1 MNSTPLPTHS
11 ICRRLAALATAA
23 IVLLAAACG
32 GGSDGD
38 PGADDTVADTAVD
51 STVPAATDAPQA
63 TEAPVESVPAT
74 DAPVATEAAL
84 AEFDVLPPGPY
95 DVGVQTI
102 TITDPVRARP
112 LTVDVWFPIA
122 DSTGLPPQQYSLLPG
137 VFYESPTAVATTPD
151 LMAPDGPYP
160 LVVYSHG
167 SGGLRYL
174 HSSYTEAIAS
184 YGYIVAA
191 PDHTGNTALER
202 LGDSEDEFDV
212 IALNRPQDV
221 EAVIDAMT
229 NPESTETAGFV
240 ASVDPERIAVT
251 GHSFGGFTA
260 YAMASGYTNALG
272 SFTADPQVDA
282 IIALAPATGDG
293 SGRLLTDE
301 NLAAITI
308 PALAIVGTND
318 QTTPA
323 NPNVDRPWELSNSS
337 PSYRAD
343 LVDAQH
349 QTFTD
354 MCDYQ
359 ETVPLLPD
367 VPAIVLDTI
376 DTFAEQG
383 CAPGDMPI
391 DRAKDLTNTF
401 AISFLESVFRGGTMI
416 DPTATV
422 IPDDV
427 IFAVK

>member
-1 MNSTPLPTHS
+1 MISTTLPDHPTR
-11 ICRRLAALATAA
+11 RRLAALATTA
-23 IVLLAAACG
+23 IVLVAAAC

-38 PGADDTVADTAVD
+38 PVAGDTVADITTDA
-51 STVPAATDAPQA
+51 TVSVATDAPIA
-63 TEAPVESVPAT
+63 TEAAPESTPAT

-84 AEFDVLPPGPY
+84 AEFEVLPPGPY

-122 DSTGLPPQQYSLLPG
+122 DSAGLPPQQYSLLPG
-137 VFYESPTAVATTPD
+137 VFYESPTAVAATPD
-151 LMAPDGPYP
+151 VMAPDGPYP

-167 SGGLRYL
+167 SGGLRYI

-202 LGDSEDEFDV
+202 LGGTETEVDV
-212 IALNRPQDV
+212 TALNRPQDV

-240 ASVDPERIAVT
+240 ASVDPENIAVT

-260 YAMASGYTNALG
+260 YAMASGYTNSLG
-272 SFTADPQVDA
+272 SFAADPRVDA
-282 IIALAPATGDG
+282 IVTMAPATGDG
-293 SGRLLTDE
+293 SGRLLSDE
-301 NLAAITI
+301 NLAAISI
-308 PALAIVGTND
+308 PALVMVGTND
-318 QTTPA
+318 QMTPA
-323 NPNVDRPWELSNSS
+323 TPNVDRPWELSNSS

-343 LVDAQH
+343 FVAGQH

-354 MCDYQ
+354 ICDYQ
-359 ETVPLLPD
+359 EAVPLLPN

-376 DTFAEQG
+376 SSFAEQG

-401 AISFLESVFRGGTMI
+401 AISFLESIFRGGTMI
-416 DPTATV
+416 DPTVTA

-427 IFAVK
+427 TFAVK